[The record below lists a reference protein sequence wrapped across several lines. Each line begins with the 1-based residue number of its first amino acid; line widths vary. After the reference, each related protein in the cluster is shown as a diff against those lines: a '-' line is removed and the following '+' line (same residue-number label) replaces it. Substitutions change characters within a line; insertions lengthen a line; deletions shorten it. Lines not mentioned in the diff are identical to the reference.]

1 MTDLTSPL
9 SPSRKA
15 QLAEAAWH
23 LAATRMPKLSR
34 VIFRLK
40 SRGWSYARIQRRL
53 GISRWRLLRAMF
65 EAIHH
70 IDRAFR
76 DIERSG

>member
-15 QLAEAAWH
+15 QIAEAAWH

-53 GISRWRLLRAMF
+53 GISR
-65 EAIHH
+65 
-70 IDRAFR
+70 
-76 DIERSG
+76 